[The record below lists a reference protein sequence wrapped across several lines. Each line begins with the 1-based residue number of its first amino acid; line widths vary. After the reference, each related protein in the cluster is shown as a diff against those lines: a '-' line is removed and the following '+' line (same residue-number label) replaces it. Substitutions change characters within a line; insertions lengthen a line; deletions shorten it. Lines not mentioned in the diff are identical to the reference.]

1 MEVTF
6 SEMLELMETLPIG
19 YYAKRRVGAELS
31 STETATYYN
40 PNTDKFV
47 VSFPMLSENLA
58 KFPNADEEKK
68 EEILRGLYYH
78 ELSHAILTPKSLKMS
93 EIMNIFEDERIETL
107 LSNFY
112 LNVNFKELVK
122 LVNDFDGTATPTTP
136 IQYFYWIVR
145 FRIGPTHLVNQVDE
159 IIKQY
164 SFLTRNGQSKYR
176 VDWYERRVMQ
186 FYNECCGSI
195 PPPTSKNRKKFD
207 SQFSDELSKEKG
219 EQRKEEGQSKVFGTM
234 HPEQI
239 EEKMV
244 KVFENA
250 FNSASRYNDEMYH
263 KLEVYFDSFNKKN
276 SKGNSAN
283 GYSGIINPRNADRK
297 DYKFFDRKI
306 NARSNNTFGSFHL
319 NLFIDKSGSFEPN
332 ENLVNMLIGTLE
344 RFERKYPYF
353 DFDIVFC
360 GEGQYIAPKNNR
372 VLEADNGNSLT
383 DEIFSQFIA
392 VQKPMTYNYNI
403 VLFDGLATS
412 ERQEKNFGAFNKNN
426 CTIISDPDNRKAI
439 NKYCGSAKTI
449 ITTNY
454 TEELFSNICLALQKA
469 LN

>member
-6 SEMLELMETLPIG
+6 NEMLELMETLPIG

-40 PNTDKFV
+40 PKTDKFV

-58 KFPNADEEKK
+58 KIPNADESKK

-78 ELSHAILTPKSLKMS
+78 ELSHAILTPECLKMS
-93 EIMNIFEDERIETL
+93 DVMNIFEDERIETL

-122 LVNDFDGTATPTTP
+122 LINDFDGTATPTTP
-136 IQYFYWIVR
+136 IEYFYWIVR
-145 FRIGPTHLVNQVDE
+145 FRIGPDYLVNQVDE
-159 IIKQY
+159 IIRNY
-164 SFLTRNGQSKYR
+164 NFLTRNGQSKYR
-176 VDWYERRVMQ
+176 VQWYERRVMQ
-186 FYNECCGSI
+186 FYNECCGAI
-195 PPPTSKNRKKFD
+195 PPPKSKHREKFEK
-207 SQFSDELSKEKG
+207 QFSEKESQDKG
-219 EQRKEEGQSKVFGTM
+219 EQKKEEGQSKVFQAQ
-234 HPEQI
+234 HPDEIQ
-239 EEKMV
+239 EKMA

-283 GYSGIINPRNADRK
+283 GYSGIINPRNANRE
-297 DYKFFDRKI
+297 DYRFFDRKI

-344 RFERKYPYF
+344 RFERKYTYF
-353 DFDIVFC
+353 DFDVVFC
-360 GEGQYIAPKNNR
+360 GEGQHIAPKSDR
-372 VLEADNGNSLT
+372 VLKADNGNSLT
-383 DEIFSQFIA
+383 DEIFAQFIA

-412 ERQEKNFGAFNKNN
+412 QSQEKNFGAFNKNN

-439 NKYCGSAKTI
+439 RKYCGSAKTI